1 MDQLS
6 DWKKAGRIAG
16 EVLQYGKSLIQ
27 PGASYLEVTEKIEQ
41 KIKELGAEPAFPPQ
55 MSLNDVAAHFTVD
68 PGEDITFKDQLV
80 CLDVG
85 VHVNG
90 AIGDT
95 ALTVDLSG
103 KNEKLVKA
111 SQDALQQAIA
121 IIQRGERSLSIIGK
135 TVQNAITSHGF
146 LPIRNL
152 SGHGLS
158 LYDVHDIPT
167 IPNID
172 TGEKTELQKD
182 GIYAIEPF
190 ASAGAGLIYETD
202 KANIFS
208 VVEKKPVR
216 SQITREVLK
225 AIEAYHDL
233 PFTTRWLAK
242 KFPLMKVN
250 FALRELQAVGMVRA
264 YPPLIDKNHGLVSQ
278 AEHTIFIDQDGNME
292 ILTKID

>member
-216 SQITREVLK
+216 SQI
-225 AIEAYHDL
+225 
-233 PFTTRWLAK
+233 
-242 KFPLMKVN
+242 
-250 FALRELQAVGMVRA
+250 
-264 YPPLIDKNHGLVSQ
+264 
-278 AEHTIFIDQDGNME
+278 
-292 ILTKID
+292 